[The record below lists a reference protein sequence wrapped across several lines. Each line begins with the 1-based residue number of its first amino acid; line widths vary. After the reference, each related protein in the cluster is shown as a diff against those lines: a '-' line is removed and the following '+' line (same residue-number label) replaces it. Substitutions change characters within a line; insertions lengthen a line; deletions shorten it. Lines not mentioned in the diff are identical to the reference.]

1 MFQVKLSDKAIKDLN
16 KLDKRTSKL
25 IIHWIEK
32 NLVNCVDP
40 RQHGKALKGN
50 LKGFWRY
57 RVGDYRLFADIQDD
71 VLIIETL
78 RLVIKKQFRNEIN
91 R

>member
-1 MFQVKLSDKAIKDLN
+1 MFQVKFSHKAMKDLK
-16 KLDKRTSKL
+16 KLDKSTSKL

-50 LKGFWRY
+50 LKGIWRY
-57 RVGDYRLFADIQDD
+57 RVGDYRLFADIHDD
-71 VLIIETL
+71 VLIIEMVNIGH
-78 RLVIKKQFRNEIN
+78 RKEIYK
-91 R
+91 